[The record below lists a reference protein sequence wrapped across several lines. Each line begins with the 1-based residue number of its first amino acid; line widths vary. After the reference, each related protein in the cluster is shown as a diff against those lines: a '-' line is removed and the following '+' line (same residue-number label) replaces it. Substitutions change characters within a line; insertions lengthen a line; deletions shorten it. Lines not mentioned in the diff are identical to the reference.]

1 MRYVDTSVLL
11 AYLTPEIG
19 SPLAEAFMLG
29 EGSALAISSWTELEL
44 WSALGVKLR
53 SRQLSRVEACDVRDQ
68 FRRLVVPQL
77 RRIAVQ
83 DADHHLAMTLLGE
96 WRTTLR
102 GGDSLHL
109 AIASARGM
117 TTYTLD
123 RAMAAAGATLGIP
136 VALL

>member
-1 MRYVDTSVLL
+1 M
-11 AYLTPEIG
+11 
-19 SPLAEAFMLG
+19 
-29 EGSALAISSWTELEL
+29 
-44 WSALGVKLR
+44 
-53 SRQLSRVEACDVRDQ
+53 EACDVRDQ
-68 FRRLVVPQL
+68 FRRLVAPQL
-77 RRIAVQ
+77 RLIAVQ
-83 DADHHLAMTLLGE
+83 DADHHLAMVMMDD

-123 RAMAAAGATLGIP
+123 RAMATAGATLGIP